1 MNGHNCLITCLSVN
15 TGPFANGGNNYTY
28 LYKEMPEFYKYF
40 ILCNKKTI
48 FYTFEN
54 RVLLYIHI
62 VLTDFL
68 KPHVFDVEVTI
79 WWDEVWHP
87 DSAIQKFLVRQTVL
101 NHLCGDHI
109 IFTTVFNVFIL
120 Q

>member
-1 MNGHNCLITCLSVN
+1 
-15 TGPFANGGNNYTY
+15 
-28 LYKEMPEFYKYF
+28 MPEFYKYF

-79 WWDEVWHP
+79 
-87 DSAIQKFLVRQTVL
+87 
-101 NHLCGDHI
+101 
-109 IFTTVFNVFIL
+109 
-120 Q
+120 